1 MTDNYDDAYTK
12 YKEAEKMREWSK
24 KRAHDM
30 MNAVQ
35 QYKYPTELKEYSV
48 FGSKHQPDT
57 KVMHDTQDKTAALI
71 GYIMVALVS
80 GGFGVLFGM
89 AV

>member
-1 MTDNYDDAYTK
+1 MTQEEMN
-12 YKEAEKMREWSK
+12 ELHK
-24 KRAHDM
+24 KWANDRVNVAPM
-30 MNAVQ
+30 PNLSALQ
-35 QYKYPTELKEYSV
+35 EYSV
-48 FGSKHQPDT
+48 FGSKRQPDT

-80 GGFGVLFGM
+80 GGLGVLFGM